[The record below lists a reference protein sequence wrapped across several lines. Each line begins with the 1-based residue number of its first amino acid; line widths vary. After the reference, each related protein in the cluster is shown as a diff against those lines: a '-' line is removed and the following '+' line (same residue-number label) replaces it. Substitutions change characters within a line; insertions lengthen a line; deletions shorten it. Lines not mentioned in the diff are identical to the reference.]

1 MKALLI
7 DDEMDGLMENQR
19 FLHTKGLSC
28 DIAKDTRE
36 AINLLLQENYCC
48 IILDVRLEEVSGYD
62 LVKSIRR
69 FSEAPILFLSDL
81 KEPEFQLKGFNK
93 GGTEYI
99 FKSWPKEL
107 MWSRIKNCIEVHL
120 NNPARLVCRSLTI
133 DQIERTVQVNGKKVV
148 LTPLQFDI
156 LVYLFKEKGNVL
168 SMEMIY
174 REVWKMED
182 LNQLETVQVNISR
195 LRRKLQEAEPRFD
208 YIGTVR
214 GKGYTFL
221 FD

>member
-7 DDEMDGLMENQR
+7 DDEMAALMENQR
-19 FLHTKGLSC
+19 FLHTKGLAC
-28 DIAKDTRE
+28 DIAKDARE
-36 AINLLLQENYCC
+36 AVNLLLNEHYCC
-48 IILDVRLEEVSGYD
+48 IVMNVVLEKNSNYE
-62 LVKSIRR
+62 LVKSLHR
-69 FSEAPILFLSDL
+69 FSDSPIILFTDSEEDELIHNTL
-81 KEPEFQLKGFNK
+81 YNK
-93 GGTEYI
+93 TMDYI
-99 FKSWPKEL
+99 LKSWTKERK
-107 MWSRIKNCIEVHL
+107 WSKIKNCIADHL
-120 NNPARLVCRSLTI
+120 NNPARLICRSLTI
-133 DQIERTVQVNGKKVV
+133 DQIERTVHVNGKKVV

-208 YIGTVR
+208 FIGTVR